1 MADQLR
7 LNVEKFKKDLTLP
20 FEEVRNNSLV
30 KLVNRNRGTF
40 NIYDLE
46 LKEIFLIFIEI
57 LVVHFLCYYIQY
69 SSIFSKYILKKKINM
84 KYVFIVLR
92 VKIISGLCVDLRR
105 KII

>member
-7 LNVEKFKKDLTLP
+7 LNFEKFKKDLTLP

-40 NIYDLE
+40 NIFDLE